1 MISNCEAERPV
12 ILLVDDEPD
21 ILNSLRGLLRR
32 DFQVLVARS
41 GSEALQMLREHDVH
55 VIMTDQRMPEM
66 SGAELLCQACHIS
79 QESVRIIFTGYA
91 DIKGVVEAVNEAGL
105 YRYITKPWDP
115 DDLVDTLHDAAGE
128 YESRQRQ
135 RRLLSDVHD
144 YFCSTLDEEQG
155 SPVETQ
161 DRLRPLRQ
169 QAESLRARLAI
180 ETTPHENVSE

>member
-66 SGAELLCQACHIS
+66 SGAELLCQACHTSHLQCIGAKY
-79 QESVRIIFTGYA
+79 V
-91 DIKGVVEAVNEAGL
+91 L
-105 YRYITKPWDP
+105 
-115 DDLVDTLHDAAGE
+115 
-128 YESRQRQ
+128 
-135 RRLLSDVHD
+135 
-144 YFCSTLDEEQG
+144 
-155 SPVETQ
+155 
-161 DRLRPLRQ
+161 
-169 QAESLRARLAI
+169 AR
-180 ETTPHENVSE
+180 